1 MPAPIRLGDPTTGDG
16 RVISARLGNVATI
29 DGKPVV
35 VRGDRAT
42 CQRHHG
48 IFAFVEADDS
58 STFDDLGI
66 VLQGHRLACGC
77 HALSTLGASFDV
89 TPTAPHAGGVAVA
102 ASGLQ
107 QAGSAIG
114 AGLLA
119 NALQRHDST
128 PPFSGRFELL
138 DEASGQPVA
147 GRRVRLSTPSGK
159 QLDGV
164 TDAQGMT
171 DWLAS
176 DSDEPLMF
184 QCLDAD
190 KNIGP

>member
-1 MPAPIRLGDPTTGDG
+1 M
-16 RVISARLGNVATI
+16 
-29 DGKPVV
+29 
-35 VRGDRAT
+35 
-42 CQRHHG
+42 
-48 IFAFVEADDS
+48 FAFVEADDS
-58 STFDDLGI
+58 TTFDDLGI

-89 TPTAPHAGGVAVA
+89 TPTSPQAGAATAVA
-102 ASGLQ
+102 AGLQ
-107 QAGSAIG
+107 HAGNAIG

-119 NALQRHDST
+119 NAVEPGNGT

-159 QLDGV
+159 HLDCV

-176 DSDEPLMF
+176 DTDEPLMF
-184 QCLDAD
+184 QLLDAD
-190 KNIGP
+190 QDIAP

>member
-1 MPAPIRLGDPTTGDG
+1 MPAPIRLGDPTTGGG
-16 RVISARLGNVATI
+16 RVISARLGSFATI

-35 VRGDRAT
+35 VRGDRAN

-77 HALSTLGASFDV
+77 HALSTRGASFDG
-89 TPTAPHAGGVAVA
+89 TPTAPHAGGVAVMA
-102 ASGLQ
+102 
-107 QAGSAIG
+107 

-119 NALQRHDST
+119 NAVERDDSA

-159 QLDGV
+159 QLDCV

-184 QCLDAD
+184 QLLDAD
-190 KNIGP
+190 ENIAP